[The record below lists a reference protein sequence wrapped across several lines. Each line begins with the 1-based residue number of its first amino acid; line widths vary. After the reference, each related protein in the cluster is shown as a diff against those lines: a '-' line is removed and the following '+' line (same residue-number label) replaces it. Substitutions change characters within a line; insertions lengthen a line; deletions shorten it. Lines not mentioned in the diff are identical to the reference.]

1 MADKSFKVEAV
12 LKATDAGYFATMQKA
27 GSAVED
33 LTQKAGKAGS
43 NIFGSLEK
51 VGKGMTIAGAA
62 TTAMGVKAVKGF
74 GNFEASLNK
83 AAIVAGGTSKDIE
96 GLADVANRM
105 GKDLPLSAQD
115 AADAMIVMAQ
125 NGASLETIKKIF
137 PAIAQAATASG
148 ADLVTTAGVVQQAMN
163 VWGDSIGS
171 AEQAAAVLTQTANV
185 SNASVESM
193 EQALSNVASSSR
205 LMGVDMKDASTAIGL
220 ITNTGMSAA
229 QASQDL
235 NHAMLKM
242 AAPSKKASKL
252 MNSLGLSYTDAAG
265 NMKPFK
271 QILIEVNDKI
281 KDMSQSE
288 KAATLKTLFD
298 TSGMQAISPL
308 LDSISNKTKDA
319 TKSWDAAR
327 GSLEEVSRSQGDAAA
342 WLARQAEDMQNNVG
356 SKLEQV
362 GGSWEA
368 LRNKVM
374 ASNKG
379 MLTGLLSGTSKTI
392 EWATESDN
400 AVAKVIRGFVGMSPV
415 IGPAMTTIGTTM
427 MQTKNIM
434 SGLGSI
440 LQCHKG
446 VYDLW
451 MGFNYCRG
459 CATD

>member
-1 MADKSFKVEAV
+1 MSQTEWV
-12 LKATDAGYFATMQKA
+12 
-27 GSAVED
+27 
-33 LTQKAGKAGS
+33 
-43 NIFGSLEK
+43 
-51 VGKGMTIAGAA
+51 
-62 TTAMGVKAVKGF
+62 
-74 GNFEASLNK
+74 
-83 AAIVAGGTSKDIE
+83 
-96 GLADVANRM
+96 
-105 GKDLPLSAQD
+105 KDLPLSAQD
-115 AADAMIVMAQ
+115 AANAMITMAQ
-125 NGASLETIKKIF
+125 NGASLETIKKVF

-148 ADLVTTAGVVQQAMN
+148 ADLITTAGVVQQSMN

-185 SNASVESM
+185 SNASIENM

-242 AAPSKKASKL
+242 AAPSAKAKEL
-252 MNSLGLSYTDAAG
+252 MGQLGLSYTDAAG

-271 QILIEVNDKI
+271 QILTEVNDKI
-281 KDMSQSE
+281 KDMSQAE

-415 IGPAMTTIGTTM
+415 IGPAMTAVGTTM
-427 MQTKNIM
+427 MQTKNIV
-434 SGLGSI
+434 SGLGSAFNI
-440 LQCHKG
+440 LKVAMTNPWTYVIVGACSC
-446 VYDLW
+446 L
-451 MGFNYCRG
+451 
-459 CATD
+459 